1 MRWAFNLVIRHLLL
15 MFVYLGLLAMVSE
28 IQHHVMWDLGGTG
41 DGSGSLVLVL
51 HGKPG
56 LGS

>member
-1 MRWAFNLVIRHLLL
+1 